1 MKLVGLVSVTELQVL
16 LLKLRVL
23 RKMKVQL
30 VAKQTYL
37 LIVLKAIALLLRLV
51 KQQLNAQE
59 QAIVILL
66 T

>member
-1 MKLVGLVSVTELQVL
+1 MKLMGLVSVTELQVL

-37 LIVLKAIALLLRLV
+37 SIVLKAIA
-51 KQQLNAQE
+51 QL
-59 QAIVILL
+59 
-66 T
+66 